1 MADDNYNY
9 QSLGQQD
16 EYDPA
21 NTAQHDEEE
30 EEDDY
35 DPSNLHFGDNGA
47 DSTQQQEPQAEQDDD
62 EAEDV
67 EMDAQDSSPE
77 PEPSAQSS
85 TEPTNLPVH
94 TQAAPK
100 QRTVGGFVVDDD
112 EDDEDMPLAGT
123 NGQQLNEAESGIATP
138 NNTLPTPDTSIDK
151 AAQDQGHSDSGAAVP
166 LDHHHALSNGAEKV
180 PSTKSL
186 AQTSL
191 PVPSPATKVPVQST
205 SSVPLPKARLPQD
218 KVGILEDR
226 IADDPRGDV
235 DAWMSLINEHQRRSK
250 FDDARAVYD
259 RFLHVFP
266 FAVSCGLARVCEHA
280 NTFAGG
286 SMGGLPRYG
295 DGTER
300 ARPHLYHLR
309 KDVDDPDWNCSM
321 GSLPCFC
328 APPSQHHV

>member
-21 NTAQHDEEE
+21 NIAQHDDEEEE

-47 DSTQQQEPQAEQDDD
+47 NSTEQQEPQAEEDDD

-77 PEPSAQSS
+77 PEPTAQSS
-85 TEPTNLPVH
+85 TESTSLPVH

-112 EDDEDMPLAGT
+112 DEDDEDMPMAGT
-123 NGQQLNEAESGIATP
+123 SGQQLNEAESGNATP

-166 LDHHHALSNGAEKV
+166 LDHHALSNGAAKV
-180 PSTKSL
+180 PSTL
-186 AQTSL
+186 TPVQTSL
-191 PVPSPATKVPVQST
+191 PVPSHATKVPLQSSS

-259 RFLHVFP
+259 RFLQVFP
-266 FAVSCGLARVCEHA
+266 FAVS
-280 NTFAGG
+280 
-286 SMGGLPRYG
+286 
-295 DGTER
+295 
-300 ARPHLYHLR
+300 
-309 KDVDDPDWNCSM
+309 
-321 GSLPCFC
+321 FC
-328 APPSQHHV
+328 A

>member
-21 NTAQHDEEE
+21 NIAQHDEEEE

-47 DSTQQQEPQAEQDDD
+47 DSTEQQEPQAEEDDE

-85 TEPTNLPVH
+85 TESTNLPVH
-94 TQAAPK
+94 SQAPPK

-112 EDDEDMPLAGT
+112 DEDDEDMPMAGT
-123 NGQQLNEAESGIATP
+123 SGQQLNEAESGNATP
-138 NNTLPTPDTSIDK
+138 NNTLPTQDTSIDK
-151 AAQDQGHSDSGAAVP
+151 AAQDQGHEDSGAAVP
-166 LDHHHALSNGAEKV
+166 LDHHALSNGAEKV
-180 PSTKSL
+180 SSTTEPALSTI
-186 AQTSL
+186 QTSL
-191 PVPSPATKVPVQST
+191 PVPSPVTKAPVQST
-205 SSVPLPKARLPQD
+205 SSSVPLPKARLPQD

-226 IADDPRGDV
+226 IADDPRGDI
-235 DAWMSLINEHQRRSK
+235 DAWMNLINEHQRRSK

-259 RFLHVFP
+259 RFLQIFP
-266 FAVSCGLARVCEHA
+266 FAVSSGAQWDTWAC
-280 NTFAGG
+280 
-286 SMGGLPRYG
+286 
-295 DGTER
+295 
-300 ARPHLYHLR
+300 
-309 KDVDDPDWNCSM
+309 
-321 GSLPCFC
+321 
-328 APPSQHHV
+328 